1 MSLLRVDGS
10 KDGNRARARDRT
22 RNARTNA
29 HECKS
34 SHKQMP
40 QIYLCVNKPLIV
52 FNWIESYR
60 HAEQIIAD
68 LFCALMIY
76 LMMNTHRRNETGL
89 MRFRWICALIVNLKS
104 YVPLQST
111 KHTFNHGHKTIAS
124 FSFRSFSAFSSHAFS
139 NRFDTANNCQYL
151 RVCVWMCL
159 ILEHERSTLVTSS
172 SMQQTHTHAHSSST
186 QFIHIIIKTDSL
198 IVESVSKKKSTHF
211 PSKTKQYAFFSPLLI
226 WCFIYWF
233 HQFCVRKWFQ
243 LTIYRLYSIKVILWK
258 VFFPSIFF
266 LPLLLCRLYDFI
278 AATLEI
284 CVMRSSLRYDLHA
297 SWTNSS
303 LQIIK

>member
-40 QIYLCVNKPLIV
+40 QIYLCVNKPIID

-89 MRFRWICALIVNLKS
+89 MRFCWICALIVNLKS

-111 KHTFNHGHKTIAS
+111 KHTFNHGHKTNAS

-159 ILEHERSTLVTSS
+159 ILEHEWSNLVTSS
-172 SMQQTHTHAHSSST
+172 SMQQTHAHTLQVHNLSTSS
-186 QFIHIIIKTDSL
+186 
-198 IVESVSKKKSTHF
+198 
-211 PSKTKQYAFFSPLLI
+211 
-226 WCFIYWF
+226 
-233 HQFCVRKWFQ
+233 
-243 LTIYRLYSIKVILWK
+243 
-258 VFFPSIFF
+258 
-266 LPLLLCRLYDFI
+266 
-278 AATLEI
+278 
-284 CVMRSSLRYDLHA
+284 
-297 SWTNSS
+297 
-303 LQIIK
+303 